1 MARVASV
8 APGPL
13 PTQLRGKRV
22 LLRPLVLG
30 DFDAWRD
37 VRQRNRNWLLKW
49 EPKPPPGQ
57 PDDTESK
64 PAFNAR
70 CGAREREWQLGTGY
84 GFGIFVGGAG
94 NPIPGAGWALAG
106 EINLSGVQRGPF
118 QNTYVGYWI
127 DEAQAG
133 NGYVPESLVTV
144 ARFAFED
151 LRLHRLQV
159 AIIPRNTASRRVA
172 EKLELRDEGIA
183 VRYLAINGRWEDH
196 IRYAL
201 TAEEWAQRGQ
211 ALVEEWIGPPPAPVL
226 RLRQRG

>member
-1 MARVASV
+1 LLGRVADV
-8 APGPL
+8 APGAL
-13 PTQLRGKRV
+13 STQLRGRRV
-22 LLRPLVLG
+22 LLRPLVLS
-30 DFDAWRD
+30 DFDAWRE

-84 GFGIFVGGAG
+84 GFGIFVDGR
-94 NPIPGAGWALAG
+94 LAG

-133 NGYVPESLVTV
+133 HGYVPESLVTV

-151 LRLHRLQV
+151 LRLHRMQV
-159 AIIPRNTASRRVA
+159 AIIPRNRASRRVV
-172 EKLELRDEGIA
+172 EKLDLREEGIA

-201 TAEEWAQRGQ
+201 TAEEWAERGQ
-211 ALVEEWIGPPPAPVL
+211 DLVEEWIGPPPAPVL